1 MNKAICGSKESA
13 APHDEL
19 ETWKETVLVPTLARY
34 SPNDIY
40 NGDET
45 ALFYKSLP
53 HRTYCFDGDKP
64 AGSAKCKDRLTL
76 LIITNMDGSDHRKL
90 SVIGKSKIP
99 HCLQKKY
106 KMQVKDMAVDWYA
119 SKNAWMTGEIHHQI
133 MTKLNNEMRLSNRH
147 ILYVCDNASSHQVQE
162 YSHIKFLM
170 LPPNTTS
177 IMQPLD
183 QGIILS
189 AKRRYK
195 KKLAERYLACVEN
208 NKDANSLLKALDIV
222 QATNM
227 IAASWR
233 ETSSTIIQNCF
244 RKAGFKHH
252 AVDPVSEIQEDPL
265 LAPAPDVWN
274 RVQRWLD
281 DVQFDEFVAS
291 EPEAATAQP
300 MSDQDIVDLVRTE
313 NDAQEESDD
322 ESEEEI
328 PASVIKTSLEFLA
341 MIDQQKAFL
350 KRNQMPTDIVEQ
362 LETQVVTMQVSLC
375 SKQKQMQDYFK
386 SSPRAPTPT
395 KQPRAVTPFKTVA
408 DATKDVSLVDSLDLD
423 DSELE
428 SIDTTIASV
437 AASALMKETPPQF
450 STPKRPHPPTSEP
463 QPSTSMTTASQPPPK
478 LSWD

>member
-13 APHDEL
+13 TPHDEL
-19 ETWKETVLVPTLARY
+19 ETWKETVLVPTLSRY

-64 AGSAKCKDRLTL
+64 AGSAKRKDRLTL

-90 SVIGKSKIP
+90 SVIGKSKTP
-99 HCLQKKY
+99 CCLQKKY

-133 MTKLNNEMRLSNRH
+133 MSKLNNEMRLSNRH
-147 ILYVCDNASSHQVQE
+147 ILYVCDNASSHQVRE

-170 LPPNTTS
+170 LLPNATS

-244 RKAGFKHH
+244 HKAGFKHH
-252 AVDPVSEIQEDPL
+252 AVDPAPETEDPPP
-265 LAPAPDVWN
+265 APAPDVWN
-274 RVQRWLD
+274 RVQRWLG
-281 DVQFDEFVAS
+281 DVQFNEFVAS

-300 MSDQDIVDLVRTE
+300 ISDQDIVHLVLTE
-313 NDAQEESDD
+313 NDVQEESDD

-328 PASVIKTSLEFLA
+328 PSASAIKTSVEFLA

-350 KRNQMPTDIVEQ
+350 K
-362 LETQVVTMQVSLC
+362 
-375 SKQKQMQDYFK
+375 
-386 SSPRAPTPT
+386 
-395 KQPRAVTPFKTVA
+395 
-408 DATKDVSLVDSLDLD
+408 
-423 DSELE
+423 
-428 SIDTTIASV
+428 
-437 AASALMKETPPQF
+437 
-450 STPKRPHPPTSEP
+450 
-463 QPSTSMTTASQPPPK
+463 
-478 LSWD
+478 